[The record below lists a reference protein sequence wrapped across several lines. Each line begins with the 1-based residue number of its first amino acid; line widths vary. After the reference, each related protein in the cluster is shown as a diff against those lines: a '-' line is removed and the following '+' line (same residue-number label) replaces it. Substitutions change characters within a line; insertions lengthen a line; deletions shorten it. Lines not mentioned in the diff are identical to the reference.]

1 MAAMLWLLL
10 LLPLWIVYC
19 VAWPVDQRITIRW
32 LFFVT
37 FGTALLLTLAQPWRW

>member
-1 MAAMLWLLL
+1 MEWFML

-19 VAWPVDQRITIRW
+19 VASFLDRPVTIRW

-37 FGTALLLTLAQPWRW
+37 LGTALLLTLARPWRW